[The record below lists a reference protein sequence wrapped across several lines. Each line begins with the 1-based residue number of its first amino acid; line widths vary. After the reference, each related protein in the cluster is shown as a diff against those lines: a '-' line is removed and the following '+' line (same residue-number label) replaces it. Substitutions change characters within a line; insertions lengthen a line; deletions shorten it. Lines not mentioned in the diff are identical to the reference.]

1 MKTAEKF
8 IGYLGAG
15 LMIGFNFT
23 LYIPAGIL
31 GLSLLCLQAIRLKAY
46 NLLALNI
53 VGIIGLFYSL
63 FVK

>member
-1 MKTAEKF
+1 MEKF
-8 IGYLGAG
+8 SAYFGAG

-31 GLSLLCLQAIRLKAY
+31 GLAVLSYQAVKLKAY

-63 FVK
+63 YVK